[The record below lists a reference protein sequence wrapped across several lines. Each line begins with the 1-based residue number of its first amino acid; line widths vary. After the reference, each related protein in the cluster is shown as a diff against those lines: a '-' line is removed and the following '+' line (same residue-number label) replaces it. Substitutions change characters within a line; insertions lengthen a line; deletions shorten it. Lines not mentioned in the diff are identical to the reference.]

1 MNRLLNYLLISS
13 LVSLPSSL
21 LFSYP
26 PGWSDDIL
34 ISPATAS
41 YYRDHPD
48 VGTDT
53 ENNVWVVWD
62 SLGWGTGVVYYSKCD
77 SLGNSIIPET
87 QVSTSGYSRRCELA
101 VDKSDNV
108 HIIWRELSP
117 IGFGI
122 GYVKLAN
129 DGSVIIPPH
138 LAIDGAGGSSRPF
151 FNMAFDHQE
160 KSLHIAWEEIP
171 TGWNQITYT
180 LLDSLGDTLVG
191 NVRVSAENTFAYF
204 PGIGVDSAGN
214 NHIAYRSDTSSAG
227 NRLIYTKL
235 DKYGNVLVPN
245 KILSADGCSPSIVC
259 DKHQNVHIFY
269 NDVIGSDTIYY
280 VKLDNNGN
288 VLIPPTCV
296 SIPLYESNVA
306 CHAALDSQQFLHIV
320 WEAVLAQQGARFL
333 YTKMDTSGSTVVPP
347 MLVVYPPHTFWAIYP
362 CIAADHSNRLHLVW
376 ADGRIDTVLR
386 IFYKRGENE
395 NTIEET
401 ARLKAANLPKITV
414 FPNPFAKAAKISFGN
429 MQGAKSIGL
438 KIYDAMGRLV
448 RSFDPEGLRTEG
460 QFDYPTIRQSDHVI
474 WQGTDNAGNPLPA
487 GVYFIRLSSSTLT
500 QSLPVILLR

>member
-1 MNRLLNYLLISS
+1 MNKLLKKSLILSCILHLTS
-13 LVSLPSSL
+13 CI

-53 ENNVWVVWD
+53 ENNVWVIWD

-129 DGSVIIPPH
+129 DGSVIIPAC
-138 LAIDGAGGSSRPF
+138 LAVNGAGGSSRPF

-160 KSLHIAWEEIP
+160 KSLHIAWEEVP
-171 TGWNQITYT
+171 SGYEQISYT
-180 LLDSLGDTLVG
+180 LLDSLGNTLVG
-191 NVRVSAENTFAYF
+191 NVRVSTPDTSAYY

-214 NHIAYRSDTSSAG
+214 NHIAYRSDSSAIA
-227 NRLIYTKL
+227 RLIYTKL

-245 KILSADGCSPSIVC
+245 KTISTGSSPFVIC
-259 DKHQNVHIFY
+259 DENHNVHIFY
-269 NDVIGSDTIYY
+269 RHWSTTRRNDIYY
-280 VKLDNNGN
+280 IKLDNDGN

-320 WEAVLAQQGARFL
+320 WEAILAQQADRFL
-333 YTKMDTSGSTVVPP
+333 YTKMDTSGNTVISP
-347 MLVVYPPHTFWAIYP
+347 MEVVHPPHTFWAIYP
-362 CIAADHSNRLHLVW
+362 CIAADYSNRLHLVW

-395 NTIEET
+395 NTIEEI
-401 ARLKAANLPKITV
+401 ARLKTANLSKISV
-414 FPNPFAKAAKISFGN
+414 FPNPFKQMTEIRYQIPEGVDSRQKSVVSMKIF
-429 MQGAKSIGL
+429 
-438 KIYDAMGRLV
+438 DASGRLV
-448 RSFDPEGLRTEG
+448 RSFPIINLCNPNKSVVSV
-460 QFDYPTIRQSDHVI
+460 Y
-474 WQGTDNAGNPLPA
+474 WAGTDDIGNHLPA

-500 QSLPVILLR
+500 QSIPIILLR

>member
-1 MNRLLNYLLISS
+1 MKKTLLYLLISS
-13 LVSLPSSL
+13 FVFYLTSSIL
-21 LFSYP
+21 HLTSFLYSYP
-26 PGWSDDIL
+26 PGWSDDSL
-34 ISPATAS
+34 ISPDS
-41 YYRDHPD
+41 VGYRVDPD
-48 VGTDT
+48 VSTDT

-62 SLGWGTGVVYYSKCD
+62 SVSWGTGYVYYSKRD
-77 SLGNSIIPET
+77 SLGNCIIPET
-87 QVSTSGYSRRCELA
+87 QVSVSGYSHYCRIA
-101 VDKSDNV
+101 ADKSDNI

-129 DGSVIIPPH
+129 DGSVIIPAC
-138 LAIDGAGGSSRPF
+138 LAVNGAGGSSRPF

-160 KSLHIAWEEIP
+160 KSLHIAWEEVP
-171 TGWNQITYT
+171 SGYEQISYT
-180 LLDSLGDTLVG
+180 LLDSLGNTLVG
-191 NVRVSAENTFAYF
+191 NVRVSTPDTSAYY
-204 PGIGVDSAGN
+204 PGIGVDSASN
-214 NHIAYRSDTSSAG
+214 NHIAYRSDSSAIA
-227 NRLIYTKL
+227 RLIYTKL

-245 KILSADGCSPSIVC
+245 KTISTGSSPFVIC
-259 DKHQNVHIFY
+259 DENHNVHIFY
-269 NDVIGSDTIYY
+269 RHWSTTRRNDIYY
-280 VKLDNNGN
+280 IKLDNNGK
-288 VLIPPTCV
+288 VLIPPTCL

-395 NTIEET
+395 NTVEET
-401 ARLKAANLPKITV
+401 ARLKTTNLPRISV
-414 FPNPFAKAAKISFGN
+414 FPNPFSKLIKISFGKE
-429 MQGAKSIGL
+429 QSAEGIGL
-438 KIYDAMGRLV
+438 KIYDASGRLV
-448 RSFDPEGLRTEG
+448 R

-474 WQGTDNAGNPLPA
+474 WQGTDNAGNHLPA
-487 GVYFIRLSSSTLT
+487 GVYFLRISSSKIT
-500 QSLPVILLR
+500 QSIPVILLR